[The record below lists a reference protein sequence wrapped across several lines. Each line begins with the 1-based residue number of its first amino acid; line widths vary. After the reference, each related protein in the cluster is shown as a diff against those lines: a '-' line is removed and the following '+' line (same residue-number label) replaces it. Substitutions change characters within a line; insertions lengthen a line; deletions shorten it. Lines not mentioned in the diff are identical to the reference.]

1 MAGLTECSNFYPYG
15 YNAPGTEAAIAKFAP
30 PLAPNEYNKHPLPI
44 PASARR
50 HDAIPVAGNRWPS
63 SHKQDFGTISTSVN
77 HCPKYHAVLTLMHF
91 PVQIALSIPRTRRGL
106 AVELSKSSPLSHPE
120 AQLNRPRTFSI
131 SRVRLSRQ
139 LLILPLGIGGHA
151 ELIVSINSKLFPP
164 PEA

>member
-1 MAGLTECSNFYPYG
+1 MRQAQRLRLRSSPRHWRQMNVTSIDSRFLHQLVDMMQ
-15 YNAPGTEAAIAKFAP
+15 F
-30 PLAPNEYNKHPLPI
+30 PLREIDGRVVTNKI
-44 PASARR
+44 
-50 HDAIPVAGNRWPS
+50 I
-63 SHKQDFGTISTSVN
+63 GTILTSVN
-77 HCPKYHAVLTLMHF
+77 HCPKYHVVLTLMHF

-106 AVELSKSSPLSHPE
+106 AVELSKPSPLSHPE

-151 ELIVSINSKLFPP
+151 ELIVSINLKLFPP

>member
-1 MAGLTECSNFYPYG
+1 MRQAQRLRLRSSPRHWRQMNITSIDSRFLHQLVDMMQ
-15 YNAPGTEAAIAKFAP
+15 F
-30 PLAPNEYNKHPLPI
+30 PLREIDGRVVANKI
-44 PASARR
+44 T
-50 HDAIPVAGNRWPS
+50 
-63 SHKQDFGTISTSVN
+63 GTILTSVN

-106 AVELSKSSPLSHPE
+106 AVELLKSSPLSHPE

-131 SRVRLSRQ
+131 SRVRLSRH

-164 PEA
+164 AEA